1 MKKLLLV
8 FSAFA
13 LVLSSCSK
21 SEDAP
26 IVVNPDPVVVVPPV
40 VDPSGIFL
48 TKTISTGTNGIPIT
62 KNYTYNG
69 KKLVSIISTNTE
81 GYSAIFTYSGDLI
94 TQIEE
99 FIGMAL
105 YKKETFNYDSSNRLY
120 SYVIVSNGSGSKSD
134 FTYLA
139 NGDISSVNYKG
150 TNTSQTIKV
159 STSKVFFTN
168 GTITKKETNVI
179 ESEFGPAYSY
189 ISNYTYD
196 NKNFPLMN
204 VTGYNKIAFAND
216 IKAFTHNIKTW
227 EGNSALS
234 ILNNFLYV
242 FSYTYNSSD
251 FPITESSRKTNGSE
265 SSTVITEYFY

>member
-1 MKKLLLV
+1 MKRLFLV
-8 FSAFA
+8 LSAFA
-13 LVLSSCSK
+13 LILGSCSK
-21 SEDAP
+21 SDDAP
-26 IVVNPDPVVVVPPV
+26 VVVRPDPVVVVPPF

-69 KKLVSIISTNTE
+69 KKLVSIISTNTN
-81 GYSAIFTYSGDLI
+81 GFSTIFTYSGDLI

-99 FIGMAL
+99 FIGMEL
-105 YKKETFNYDSSNRLY
+105 YKKKTFNYDSSNRLR
-120 SYVIVSNGSGSKSD
+120 SYLIVSSSQGSKSD

-150 TNTSQTIKV
+150 TNTSQTTQV

-168 GTITKKETNVI
+168 GAITKKETNVI
-179 ESEFGPAYSY
+179 SSEFGDAYTY

-196 NKNFPLMN
+196 NKNFPLKN
-204 VTGYNKIAFAND
+204 VTGYNKIAFADD

-227 EGNSALS
+227 EGTSALS
-234 ILNNFLYV
+234 ILDNFLYV

-251 FPITESSRKTNGSE
+251 FPITESSRKTSGSE